1 MLYHYS
7 DIENEYSIEPTYE
20 DLVIIIKGL
29 GFEMLKNET
38 GIKTKY
44 SQNPRSMLKSEY
56 ESVFFVCKKPIESD
70 IPVESK
76 LAKKN
81 GTNHYDDVSH

>member
-56 ESVFFVCKKPIESD
+56 ESVFFVCKKPIERD

-81 GTNHYDDVSH
+81 GTHHDDVSH